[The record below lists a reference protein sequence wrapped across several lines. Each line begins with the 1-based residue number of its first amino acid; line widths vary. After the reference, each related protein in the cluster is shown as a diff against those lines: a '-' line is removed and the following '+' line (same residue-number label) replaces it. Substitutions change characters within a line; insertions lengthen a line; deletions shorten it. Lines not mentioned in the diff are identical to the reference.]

1 MDCGNIKRFPRR
13 SPQGS
18 GVVNAGTFLGG
29 SGGVAGGAI
38 AFALGSFVGV
48 LTMIALGP
56 QPRDFRDGIGGGV
69 SSSGTLLARADEV
82 IERSGQLFEP
92 RLIDNPSEVGFG
104 SSTSFQCASR
114 ALPLLPDS
122 GHIDL
127 MRRTARRPNR
137 LTHDEARRLT
147 VNFAKL
153 PERGSPPI
161 SEA

>member
-69 SSSGTLLARADEV
+69 SSSVCGTLLARADEV
-82 IERSGQLFEP
+82 NKRSGQLFEP
-92 RLIDNPSEVGFG
+92 GLIDSPRRGRLRVINVV
-104 SSTSFQCASR
+104 SSASR
-114 ALPLLPDS
+114 ALPLRAQS
-122 GHIDL
+122 GHIAASHRSATKSAEAQFRKADTH
-127 MRRTARRPNR
+127 RVRPTARFLWAGN
-137 LTHDEARRLT
+137 
-147 VNFAKL
+147 
-153 PERGSPPI
+153 
-161 SEA
+161 